1 MLKNFSLFSIS
12 KLNFALLVFLPISL
26 LIGTLISEIVIG
38 LIVINFLINSYL
50 NKYWEWTKTV
60 EFKILMG
67 FWLYLIINFITAI
80 NPMLSISRAIF
91 FIRFI
96 IFIFAIIEIFKD
108 KKIERIIFFYWLVI
122 ILIVIFD
129 IYVEFFYG
137 KNLLGNTSAYGGR
150 ISSFLGKELKIGHFL
165 YSLFLPIFSYF
176 LFNLKNKIK
185 NKNYYALLLFFGIS
199 AAMSAIILTGE
210 RANSI
215 KSSFCFI
222 LFFILVNDFKTQK
235 KIILVT
241 TLFFLTIFISKQKE
255 RFTFFGDYQRLS
267 NNNYNYSEYLKNSLH
282 GSHYITAWKI
292 FKNYPY
298 LGVGNK
304 NFRIECS
311 KEIYYDKSFK
321 LSEYRC
327 STHPHQIYFEFLS
340 ELGVFGTSIILYF
353 IIYVLFKSFF
363 LYFKNN
369 NIMLLSSALFVLS
382 TFLPLIPSGSF
393 FTSFGAALFW
403 LNVGILLSNFNK
415 N

>member
-1 MLKNFSLFSIS
+1 MLKSLSLFNIH
-12 KLNFALLVFLPISL
+12 KLNFLLLIFLPISL
-26 LIGTLISEIVIG
+26 LIGTLISEITIV
-38 LIVINFLINSYL
+38 LIVINFLIYSYL
-50 NKYWEWTKTV
+50 NKYWGWTKTV
-60 EFKILMG
+60 EFKILIL

-96 IFIFAIIEIFKD
+96 IFVFAIIEIFKD
-108 KKIERIIFFYWLVI
+108 KKIERIIFFYWLAIMLV
-122 ILIVIFD
+122 VIFD
-129 IYVEFFYG
+129 IYVEFIYG
-137 KNLLGNTSAYGGR
+137 KNLIGNTSTYEGR

-165 YSLFLPIFSYF
+165 YSIFLPIFSYF
-176 LFNLKNKIK
+176 LFNLKNKI
-185 NKNYYALLLFFGIS
+185 NNRNYFALLFFFGIIV
-199 AAMSAIILTGE
+199 AMSAIILTGE

-215 KSSFCFI
+215 KSFFCFT
-222 LFFILVNDFKTQK
+222 LFFILIKDFKIQK
-235 KIILVT
+235 NIILFIS
-241 TLFFLTIFISKQKE
+241 LFFLVIFISKQKE
-255 RFTFFGDYQRLS
+255 RFTFLGDYQRLS
-267 NNNYNYSEYLKNSLH
+267 SNNYNYSEYIKNSLH

-340 ELGVFGTSIILYF
+340 ELGIFGTVIILYF
-353 IIYVLFKSFF
+353 IIYILFKSFF
-363 LYFKNN
+363 SYFKNY
-369 NIMLLSSALFVLS
+369 NIVLLSSALFILS
-382 TFLPLIPSGSF
+382 NFIPLIPSGSF

-403 LNVGILLSNFNK
+403 LNIGILLSNLNK

>member
-1 MLKNFSLFSIS
+1 MLKNLWLFNIH
-12 KLNFALLVFLPISL
+12 KLNFLLLIFLPISL
-26 LIGTLISEIVIG
+26 LIGTLISEITIG
-38 LIVINFLINSYL
+38 LIVINFLIYSYL
-50 NKYWEWTKTV
+50 NKYWGWTKTV
-60 EFKILMG
+60 EFKILIL

-96 IFIFAIIEIFKD
+96 IFVFAIIEIFKD
-108 KKIERIIFFYWLVI
+108 KKIERIIFFYWLAIMLVVI
-122 ILIVIFD
+122 LD
-129 IYVEFFYG
+129 IYVEFIYG
-137 KNLLGNTSAYGGR
+137 KNLIGNTSTYDGR

-165 YSLFLPIFSYF
+165 YSIFLPIFSYF
-176 LFNLKNKIK
+176 LFNLKNKI
-185 NKNYYALLLFFGIS
+185 NNRNYFALLFFFGIIV
-199 AAMSAIILTGE
+199 AMSAIILTGE

-215 KSSFCFI
+215 KSFFCFI
-222 LFFILVNDFKTQK
+222 LFFILIKDFKIQK
-235 KIILVT
+235 NIILFIS
-241 TLFFLTIFISKQKE
+241 LFFLVIFISKQKE
-255 RFTFFGDYQRLS
+255 RFTFLGDYKRLS
-267 NNNYNYSEYLKNSLH
+267 GNNYNYSEYIKNSLH

-340 ELGVFGTSIILYF
+340 ELGIFGTVIILYF
-353 IIYVLFKSFF
+353 IIYILFKSFF
-363 LYFKNN
+363 SYFKNY
-369 NIMLLSSALFVLS
+369 NIVLLSSALFILS
-382 TFLPLIPSGSF
+382 NFIPLIPSGSF

-403 LNVGILLSNFNK
+403 LNIGILLSNLNK

>member
-1 MLKNFSLFSIS
+1 MLKSLSLFNIY
-12 KLNFALLVFLPISL
+12 KLNFLLLIFLPISL
-26 LIGTLISEIVIG
+26 LIGTLISEITIG
-38 LIVINFLINSYL
+38 LIVINFLIYSYL
-50 NKYWEWTKTV
+50 NKYWGWTKTV
-60 EFKILMG
+60 EFKILIL

-96 IFIFAIIEIFKD
+96 IFVFAIIEIFKD
-108 KKIERIIFFYWLVI
+108 KKIERIIFFYWLAIMLV
-122 ILIVIFD
+122 VIFD
-129 IYVEFFYG
+129 IYVEFIYG
-137 KNLLGNTSAYGGR
+137 KNLIGNTSTYEGR

-165 YSLFLPIFSYF
+165 YSIFLPIFSYF
-176 LFNLKNKIK
+176 LFNLKNKI
-185 NKNYYALLLFFGIS
+185 NNRNYFALLFFFGIIV
-199 AAMSAIILTGE
+199 AMSAIILTGE

-215 KSSFCFI
+215 KSFFCFI
-222 LFFILVNDFKTQK
+222 LFFILIKDFKIQK
-235 KIILVT
+235 NIILFIS
-241 TLFFLTIFISKQKE
+241 LFFLMIFISKQKE
-255 RFTFFGDYQRLS
+255 RFTFLGDYQRLS
-267 NNNYNYSEYLKNSLH
+267 GNNYNYSEYIKNSLH

-340 ELGVFGTSIILYF
+340 ELGIFGTVIILYF
-353 IIYVLFKSFF
+353 IIYILFKSFF
-363 LYFKNN
+363 SYFKNY
-369 NIMLLSSALFVLS
+369 NIVLLSSALFILS
-382 TFLPLIPSGSF
+382 NFIPLIPSGSF

-403 LNVGILLSNFNK
+403 LNIGILLSNLNK

>member
-1 MLKNFSLFSIS
+1 MLKNFSLLSIS
-12 KLNFALLVFLPISL
+12 KLNFVLLIFLPVSL
-26 LIGTLISEIVIG
+26 LIGTLVSEIVIS
-38 LIVINFLINSYL
+38 LIAINFLIYSYL

-60 EFKILMG
+60 EFKILIV
-67 FWLYLIINFITAI
+67 FWLYLMINFITAI

-96 IFIFAIIEIFKD
+96 IFVFAIVEIFKD
-108 KKIERIIFFYWLVI
+108 KKNERIIFFYWLAI
-122 ILIVIFD
+122 ILVVIFD
-129 IYVEFFYG
+129 IYVEFIYG
-137 KNLLGNTSAYGGR
+137 KNLIGNTSEYKGR

-165 YSLFLPIFSYF
+165 YSIFLPIFSYF
-176 LFNLKNKIK
+176 LFNLKNKVN
-185 NKNYYALLLFFGIS
+185 NKNFFALIIFFGITI
-199 AAMSAIILTGE
+199 AMSAIILTGE

-215 KSSFCFI
+215 KSFFCFI
-222 LFFILVNDFKTQK
+222 LFFILIKDFKIQK
-235 KIILVT
+235 KLLLTIS
-241 TLFFLTIFISKQKE
+241 LFFLVIFISKQKE
-255 RFTFFGDYQRLS
+255 RFTFFSDYQRLS
-267 NNNYNYSEYLKNSLH
+267 NNNYNYSEYIKDSLH

-311 KEIYYDKSFK
+311 KEIYYDKRFK
-321 LSEYRC
+321 HTENRC

-340 ELGVFGTSIILYF
+340 ELGIFGTAIIAYF
-353 IIYVLFKSFF
+353 IIYILFKSFF
-363 LYFKNN
+363 LYFKKNN
-369 NIMLLSSALFVLS
+369 TVLLSSGLLILS

-403 LNVGILLSNFNK
+403 LNIGILLSNIKK